1 MKIKFIIGVFLFS
14 LLTSAS
20 SFGQTKRIAENF
32 KYKGEPINPKLVM
45 EFIPWVSDE
54 KPITISVDIAA
65 AFKTNEYYAEVSE
78 ESDLVG
84 FANEEEV
91 FYYNWL
97 GELDNGIHVVKTI
110 NVMVG
115 GSGRFQDLLFIKF
128 HTQDFDLNGEIYEQ
142 VIMTLVK
149 SYRLGDRTNPKITV
163 LKDKVIIDKPLDYE
177 KKVVVE
183 FQ

>member
-1 MKIKFIIGVFLFS
+1 MKIKLIIGVLLFS
-14 LLTSAS
+14 LLTSVS
-20 SFGQTKRIAENF
+20 SLGQTKHIAENF

-54 KPITISVDIAA
+54 KPVTISVDIAA
-65 AFKTNEYYAEVSE
+65 AFKTNEYYGEVSE
-78 ESDLVG
+78 ESDGIG

-97 GELDNGIHVVKTI
+97 GELDNGIHVVETI

-115 GSGRFQDLLFIKF
+115 GSGRFQDLLFFKF
-128 HTQDFDLNGEIYEQ
+128 HTQEFDLNGEIYEQ
-142 VIMTLVK
+142 VLMTLVK
-149 SYRLGDRTNPKITV
+149 SYRLGDRTYPKITV
-163 LKDKVIIDKPLDYE
+163 LNDKVIINKPLDHDKE
-177 KKVVVE
+177 VVVE